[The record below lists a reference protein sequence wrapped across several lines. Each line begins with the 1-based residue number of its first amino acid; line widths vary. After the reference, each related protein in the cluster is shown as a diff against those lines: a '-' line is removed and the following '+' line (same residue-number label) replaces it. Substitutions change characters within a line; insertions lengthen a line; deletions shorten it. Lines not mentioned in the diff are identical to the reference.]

1 MAAEYE
7 VNIKLN
13 TGKAQDKLK
22 NLETTIARIGKA
34 EKQSANT
41 TDRRTAAMVK
51 LRNVGDA
58 IRKLEEK
65 GLDVSKARL
74 QVTKA
79 SQAVDKGL
87 FKTASERLKIANG
100 EVKAQKK
107 ITKELKEQQSIQV
120 SQRDIAR
127 GSGKGRMT
135 NRLEQVALG
144 AGFPLLFGGGPGSVI
159 GGGLGGLTGSF
170 GAQIAFSAA
179 GQQIDQLIGSTVSSA
194 EALTSVGT
202 ALDFLRE
209 RSLFSSSET
218 EELARKLE
226 KQGDLAGIA
235 ALVTDEL
242 NDALGPEGI
251 QKMQDL
257 AEQTEIAKEQFG
269 LLSTN
274 LELLIA
280 GPLTEFLKI
289 INQVLGIRVAQSQF
303 AKSFEELKLQDPE
316 RLKGLLPSLEGARDP
331 VKGIAS
337 SLFFGPNM
345 AGGLFDMQGL
355 TENQLID
362 FTQQLNSILD
372 SLGGSKGSVPITEE
386 DRDRFKPKPSKK
398 LTSAETGESI
408 ARRLRE
414 QIAAYEE
421 LDPLARQMAVI
432 EAERESIQERIN
444 KVKSEEK
451 KIELELMA
459 DKLKSLKIKKE
470 EQRIDDEIVNL
481 QLKKEDSINA
491 ENEKLS
497 NAIDSY
503 SDQLRL
509 LQAKIDGTEDQVALE
524 MKLEKAG
531 TEIERNYIRQIDAQ
545 AKLNERIQQQK
556 DLFDQIGNS
565 IASGISTALQSVINK
580 TESLGD
586 AVKGVLADIGNML
599 LRLGIET
606 AVKTAFSAI
615 TSGGNTFTPLP
626 DSVSLTAATGAYVS
640 GPTNALIGE
649 GGQGEYVIP
658 ESKMRESMARYSRGA
673 RGSSVIPESG
683 ESGTVGGDGGGT
695 AIAAPIDVRYTVE
708 RINDVEYVTAAQ
720 FQAGMQQ
727 AAAQGAQRGEQQTLR
742 RLQMSGST
750 RRRIGL

>member
-1 MAAEYE
+1 VAAEYE

-22 NLETTIARIGKA
+22 NLETIIARIGKA
-34 EKQSANT
+34 EKQSAST

-58 IRKLEEK
+58 VRNLEEK

-87 FKTASERLKIANG
+87 FKTANERLKIANG
-100 EVKAQKK
+100 EVRAQKK
-107 ITKELKEQQSIQV
+107 ITKELKEQQSIQA
-120 SQRDIAR
+120 SQQNIAK
-127 GSGKGRMT
+127 GFEKGRMT

-179 GQQIDQLIGSTVSSA
+179 GQQLDQLIGSTVSSA

-209 RSLFSSSET
+209 RSLFSSNET

-289 INQVLGIRVAQSQF
+289 VNQVLGLRVAQSQF
-303 AKSFEELKLQDPE
+303 AKSFEQLKSQDPE
-316 RLKGLLPSLEGARDP
+316 RLKGLLPSFEGARDP
-331 VKGIAS
+331 VKGIVS

-355 TENQLID
+355 TESQLID

-372 SLGGSKGSVPITEE
+372 SLGGSKGSIPVTEE
-386 DRDRFKPKPSKK
+386 DRDRFKPKPSRK

-421 LDPLARQMAVI
+421 LDPFARQMAVI

-444 KVKSEEK
+444 KVKSKEK
-451 KIELELMA
+451 KIELELT
-459 DKLKSLKIKKE
+459 LKI
-470 EQRIDDEIVNL
+470 I
-481 QLKKEDSINA
+481 
-491 ENEKLS
+491 
-497 NAIDSY
+497 Y
-503 SDQLRL
+503 SVPLRF
-509 LQAKIDGTEDQVALE
+509 
-524 MKLEKAG
+524 
-531 TEIERNYIRQIDAQ
+531 
-545 AKLNERIQQQK
+545 
-556 DLFDQIGNS
+556 LF
-565 IASGISTALQSVINK
+565 
-580 TESLGD
+580 
-586 AVKGVLADIGNML
+586 
-599 LRLGIET
+599 
-606 AVKTAFSAI
+606 
-615 TSGGNTFTPLP
+615 
-626 DSVSLTAATGAYVS
+626 
-640 GPTNALIGE
+640 
-649 GGQGEYVIP
+649 
-658 ESKMRESMARYSRGA
+658 
-673 RGSSVIPESG
+673 
-683 ESGTVGGDGGGT
+683 
-695 AIAAPIDVRYTVE
+695 
-708 RINDVEYVTAAQ
+708 
-720 FQAGMQQ
+720 
-727 AAAQGAQRGEQQTLR
+727 
-742 RLQMSGST
+742 
-750 RRRIGL
+750 